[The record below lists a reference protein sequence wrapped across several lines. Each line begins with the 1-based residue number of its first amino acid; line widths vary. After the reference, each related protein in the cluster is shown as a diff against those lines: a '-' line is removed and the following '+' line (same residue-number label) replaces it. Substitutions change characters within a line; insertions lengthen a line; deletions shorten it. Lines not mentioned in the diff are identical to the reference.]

1 MSSVFVGTV
10 SDFIKNMLE
19 DEFASKKD
27 ASFLVFT
34 PETIFF
40 QLDEEIKAKK
50 NEEKQLYI
58 ELVSQNFNNLLAEY
72 IGQGKVLTDF
82 VTGFQS
88 ELLRWS
94 LYWQGVAG
102 YKLTRKY
109 PDFKLD
115 TEHLWKFCIE
125 VLKPANGVK
134 FLKREYGRILK
145 IYKREQPL
153 LDSKKDEILKMI
165 KDLEAIQERGTDEK
179 TDFASSINV
188 VKPIDP
194 IEQLAGILQQN
205 EIIRD
210 KDQFIQTIKNG
221 TGIIELTDEIS
232 VEKAGILA
240 KVILNSKIIT
250 KKDYIVFKIKTV
262 EYQLMQII
270 KAGEYELNTNTA
282 ESEAYKKTI
291 EIMIRSSNVRNS
303 NNDGKQDGKGLPE
316 MLTRKETAEYLQISL
331 TTLWKWTEENK
342 IKRIKIGNKVF
353 YSKEEITRFVQK

>member
-19 DEFASKKD
+19 NEFASKRD
-27 ASFLVFT
+27 EGSLVFT

-40 QLDEEIKAKK
+40 LLDEEIKAKK
-50 NEEKQLYI
+50 NEEKQVFI
-58 ELVSQNFNNLLAEY
+58 DNVIKNFNNLLADY
-72 IGQGKVLTDF
+72 IRQGKVLTDY
-82 VTGFQS
+82 VSGFQS
-88 ELLRWS
+88 ELMRWS
-94 LYWQGVAG
+94 FYWQGVAR

-115 TEHLWKFCIE
+115 TEHLWKFCIGI
-125 VLKPANGVK
+125 LKPANGVK

-153 LDSKKDEILKMI
+153 LDSKKNQILKMI
-165 KDLEAIQERGTDEK
+165 KDLEAIQDKGTEEK

-194 IEQLAGILQQN
+194 IVQLAGLLKQS
-205 EIIRD
+205 EIVRD
-210 KDQFIQTIKNG
+210 KDQFIQTIRNG
-221 TGIIELTDEIS
+221 TGIIELTDQIS
-232 VEKAGILA
+232 VEKAGILV
-240 KVILNSKIIT
+240 KVLLNNKIIT
-250 KKDYIVFKIKTV
+250 KKDYIVFHIKTV
-262 EYQLMQII
+262 EYQLGQII
-270 KAGEYELNTNTA
+270 KAGEYELNNNTV

-303 NNDGKQDGKGLPE
+303 NHDGKQDGKGLPE

-353 YSKEEITRFVQK
+353 YSKEEITRFVQN